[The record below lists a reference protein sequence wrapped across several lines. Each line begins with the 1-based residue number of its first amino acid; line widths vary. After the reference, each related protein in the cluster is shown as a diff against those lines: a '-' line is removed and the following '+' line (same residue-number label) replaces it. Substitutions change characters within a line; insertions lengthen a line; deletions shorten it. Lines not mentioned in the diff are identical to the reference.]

1 MVSSKAKGFFGG
13 TITAV
18 PLIAALGFGSV
29 LLGYASG
36 DVLRPASRSVLSART
51 LIAQD
56 DPSAKTPTT
65 NSDDHLPS
73 KADPVE
79 DYKTALAL
87 IQKSYYGKSVD
98 GKEKRKLTYE
108 AIRGMLFSL
117 KDPFTGFLDPDEWN
131 QMQSTTRGNFE
142 GIGAQLQQE
151 GTEVKVVEPFENSP
165 AETAGLKP
173 DDIILR
179 VDGQTSLGKNI
190 NDVVKLIKGKAG
202 TQVHITVLR
211 NKEEKTFTIT
221 RARVEAPV
229 VKHYMQDADAKIGYI
244 RLTEFNEKSVE
255 QLTIAFNDLKK
266 QGMKGL
272 VFDLRGNPGG
282 LLDTAIHV
290 ASMFI
295 QRDTQ
300 PALDNVVVH
309 IREGGGVF
317 KQPPHRLRSADY
329 MLDSIPL
336 ALVVNEGSASAS
348 EIVSG
353 AIKDYGVGTLFGER
367 TYGKGRVQTLYPL
380 PDDSA
385 LRLTTALYFPPKKVD
400 INYKHDEDGNRIP
413 NTGGVLPDVTL
424 DQTDTWKGFK
434 DRSGDVQLNTAT
446 KFLRS
451 VLKGKPVK
459 DALADVIKDLPK
471 PAAKVADK
479 GSNANRR

>member
-1 MVSSKAKGFFGG
+1 MIPSKSKGFLGG
-13 TITAV
+13 VQTIV
-18 PLIAALGFGSV
+18 PLVAALGFGSV

-36 DVLRPASRSVLSART
+36 NVLRVVPSART
-51 LIAQD
+51 VIAQD
-56 DPSAKTPTT
+56 DDTGVKTPTT
-65 NSDDHLPS
+65 NSDENLPS

-87 IQKSYYGKSVD
+87 IQKSYYGKTVD
-98 GKEKRKLTYE
+98 AKEKRKLTYE

-117 KDPFTGFLDPDEWN
+117 KDPFTGFLDPDEWT

-151 GTEVKVVEPFENSP
+151 GAEVKVVEPFENSP
-165 AETAGLKP
+165 AENAGLKP
-173 DDIILR
+173 DDIIVR
-179 VDGQTSLGKNI
+179 VESQPTLGKNI
-190 NDVVKLIKGKAG
+190 NEVVKLIKGKAG

-211 NKEEKTFTIT
+211 NKQEKTFTIT

-229 VKHYMQDADAKIGYI
+229 VKHYMQDTDAKIGYI

-255 QLTIAFNDLKK
+255 QLTLAFNDLKK

-295 QRDTQ
+295 QRDSQ
-300 PALDNVVVH
+300 PDLNNVVVH
-309 IREGGGVF
+309 IREGSGVN
-317 KQPPHRLRSADY
+317 KQHRLRSADY
-329 MLDSIPL
+329 LLDNIPL

-353 AIKDYGVGTLFGER
+353 AIKDYGVGMLFGER

-400 INYKHDEDGNRIP
+400 INYKHDDDGNRIP

-424 DQTDTWKGFK
+424 EQTETWKGFR
-434 DRSGDVQLNTAT
+434 DRAGDIQLNTAT
-446 KFLRS
+446 SFLRS
-451 VLKGKPVK
+451 VLKGKSVK
-459 DALADVIKDLPK
+459 DALQEVTKDLPK
-471 PAAKVADK
+471 PVKKVADK
-479 GSNANRR
+479 GSNVSRP

>member
-1 MVSSKAKGFFGG
+1 MMHRKTKGFFGG
-13 TITAV
+13 VLPVV
-18 PLIAALGFGSV
+18 PIVAALGLGSV
-29 LLGYASG
+29 LLGYSSG
-36 DVLRPASRSVLSART
+36 ERRSSYHPVPSVGT
-51 LIAQD
+51 LVAQD
-56 DPSAKTPTT
+56 DPDAKTPTT
-65 NSDDHLPS
+65 NSDDHLPA

-87 IQKSYYGKSVD
+87 IQKSYYGKNVD
-98 GKEKRKLTYE
+98 AKEKRKLTYE

-117 KDPFTGFLDPDEWN
+117 KDPFTGFLDPDEWT

-165 AETAGLKP
+165 AENAGIKS
-173 DDIILR
+173 DDVILR
-179 VDGQTSLGKNI
+179 VDNQPTLGKNI
-190 NDVVKLIKGKAG
+190 NEVVKLIKGKAG
-202 TQVHITVLR
+202 TQVRITVLR
-211 NKEEKTFTIT
+211 NKEEKTFSIT

-229 VKHYMQDADAKIGYI
+229 VKHYMQDGDAKIGYI

-255 QLTIAFNDLKK
+255 QLTIAFNNLKK

-282 LLDTAIHV
+282 LLDAAIHV

-295 QRDTQ
+295 QRDSQ
-300 PALDNVVVH
+300 PDLQNVVVH
-309 IREGGGVF
+309 IREGSGVN
-317 KQPPHRLRSADY
+317 KQHRLRSADY
-329 MLDSIPL
+329 ILDNVPL
-336 ALVVNEGSASAS
+336 AVVVNEGSASAS

-385 LRLTTALYFPPKKVD
+385 LRLTTALYFPPKKGD
-400 INYKHDEDGNRIP
+400 INYKHDEEGNRIP
-413 NTGGVLPDVTL
+413 NTGGVIPDVTL
-424 DQTDTWKGFK
+424 DQTDAWKGFK
-434 DRSGDVQLNTAT
+434 DRAGDVQLNAAT
-446 KFLRS
+446 NFLRL
-451 VLKGKPVK
+451 VLKGKTVK
-459 DALADVIKDLPK
+459 DAVSDVVKTLPK

-479 GSNANRR
+479 GTNANRR